1 MSVRDKIVEAALK
14 LLARKSFSRVSV
26 REIADEANVAKGTVF
41 HYFKSKFDIGL
52 AVLDMFYRVFVETPL
67 RKIIDSDMS
76 FEEKIGAIVD
86 HVLDVMLKSN
96 VKYMV
101 MLVSIYE
108 EIVEKGRE
116 DIVKH
121 LYLKGISLFE
131 EFFRENNIHN
141 PAVKAQLFAALL
153 DGLALHCMI
162 YPELFRSRER
172 RASIVNEVLSLL
184 KGE

>member
-1 MSVRDKIVEAALK
+1 MK
-14 LLARKSFSRVSV
+14 LIARKSFSKVSV

-41 HYFKSKFDIGL
+41 HYFKSKSVIGL
-52 AVLDMFYRVFVETPL
+52 AVLDRFYRVFVETPL
-67 RKIIDSDMS
+67 KKIIGSDLS
-76 FEEKIGAIVD
+76 FKGKIGAIVD

-108 EIVEKGRE
+108 EIVERRRE
-116 DIVKH
+116 DIVKY

-141 PAVKAQLFAALL
+141 PAVKAQLFAAIL
-153 DGLALHCMI
+153 DGLALHCML
-162 YPELFRSRER
+162 YPELFKSKER
-172 RASIVNEVLSLL
+172 RVAIVNEVLSLL
-184 KGE
+184 KGG